1 MFFAFSGLRGVRILQ
16 QSSPFRKSVVE
27 INISKKNITLITT
40 NVVRL
45 QLSEA
50 RLSPVNWGK
59 TLVIVDNVQFPV
71 DGKRGKMMRLSLKM

>member
-45 QLSEA
+45 RLSEA
-50 RLSPVNWGK
+50 GLSPVNWGK
-59 TLVIVDNVQFPV
+59 TLVVDNVQFPG
-71 DGKRGKMMRLSLKM
+71 DGKRGKLMRLSLKM